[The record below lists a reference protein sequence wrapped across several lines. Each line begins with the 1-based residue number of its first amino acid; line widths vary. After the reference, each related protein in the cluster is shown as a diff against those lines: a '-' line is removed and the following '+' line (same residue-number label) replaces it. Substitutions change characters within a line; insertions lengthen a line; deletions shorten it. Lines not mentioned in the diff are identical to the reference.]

1 MIQFEHFALNVE
13 QPHEIA
19 DWYVRTLG
27 CQVLFKMD
35 TEPHTV
41 FLADA
46 NGRVFWEL
54 YRNRKARMTN
64 VCHSDPL
71 VFHLAVAV
79 DNLDETK
86 SNVLEAG
93 GAFVEEVRTDSGSVL
108 LMMRDPWGIAL
119 QLCSRVPPFI
129 EPSG

>member
-27 CQVLFKMD
+27 CQVLLKMEA
-35 TEPHTV
+35 EPHTV

-54 YRNRKARMTN
+54 YKNSKAQMSR
-64 VCHSDPL
+64 VCHGDPA
-71 VFHLAVAV
+71 VFHVAVAV
-79 DNLDETK
+79 DDLDEVK
-86 SNVLEAG
+86 SKVWEAG
-93 GAFVEEVRTDSGSVL
+93 GTFVEEVRTDSGSVL

-119 QLCSRVPPFI
+119 QLCSRVPPFV
-129 EPSG
+129 GGGG

>member
-19 DWYVRTLG
+19 DWYVRTFG
-27 CQVLFKMD
+27 CQIILKMD
-35 TEPHTV
+35 AEPHTV

-54 YRNRKARMTN
+54 YRNQKAPMTN

-79 DNLDETK
+79 DELDGTK
-86 SNVLEAG
+86 SEVMEAG
-93 GAFVEEVRTDSGSVL
+93 GAFIEEVRTDSGSVL

-119 QLCSRVPPFI
+119 QLCCRIPPFI
-129 EPSG
+129 GPSG